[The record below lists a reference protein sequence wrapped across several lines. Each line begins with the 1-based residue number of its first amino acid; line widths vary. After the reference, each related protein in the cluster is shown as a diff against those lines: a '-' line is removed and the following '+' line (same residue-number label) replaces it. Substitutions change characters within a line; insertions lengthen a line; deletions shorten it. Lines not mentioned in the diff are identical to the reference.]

1 MFKTARFRKFFIYG
15 NSDQRY
21 SIFFKEDL
29 QQTNRENLSLTIVRN
44 ALKTP
49 YNTYKP
55 KEKKHFL

>member
-44 ALKTP
+44 A
-49 YNTYKP
+49 
-55 KEKKHFL
+55 